1 MNVDFNT
8 FILLV
13 IAVELALVYI
23 KLGSAAK

>member
-1 MNVDFNT
+1 MQVDFNT

>member
-23 KLGSAAK
+23 KLGSATK